1 MQRQVARSPSSAPL
15 VVGMPVYNGERYVE
29 AAIRSILEQTL
40 GDFVLLI
47 SDNASTD
54 RTSEIC
60 RDLACR
66 DGRVHYTVHANNIG
80 ANRNFNYVVRLADD
94 LYKPRWFKWAAHD
107 DLCAPTNL
115 EACIDVLEQEP
126 DVVLAYPVT
135 MLIDEHGDEIPGT
148 CDPGPKGTAADRL
161 SRFRDILNDEFG
173 VFYIF
178 GVHRMAALSSTTL
191 FGSHWPPDKALASW
205 LSLLGRFVQVPE
217 PLFLRRTH
225 LEQSSSLPLRA
236 QARWS
241 SSGLSSLVPSPV
253 WATQAYLHGVRS
265 APLSAVDRRAAYW
278 EVMRKYVDRRK
289 WKRVL
294 LPRRD
299 NYLGWHGRTASV
311 AAVELGFGQPSRDG
325 TP

>member
-1 MQRQVARSPSSAPL
+1 MTSCAPSSPPL
-15 VVGMPVYNGERYVE
+15 AVGMPVYNGERYLE
-29 AAIRSILEQTL
+29 AAVRSILEQTY

-54 RTSEIC
+54 RTEEIC
-60 RDLACR
+60 RDLACGDRRIHYSRR
-66 DGRVHYTVHANNIG
+66 DHNVG
-80 ANRNFNYVVRLADD
+80 ANGNFNHVVHLARE
-94 LYKPRWFKWAAHD
+94 LYAPRWFKWAAHD
-107 DLCAPTNL
+107 DLCAPSNF
-115 EACIDVLEQEP
+115 EACIDVLEEQP

-135 MLIDEHGDEIPGT
+135 VLIDEHGHAIPDT
-148 CDPGPKGTAADRL
+148 CDPGPKGTAPDRMA
-161 SRFRDILNDEFG
+161 RFRDILADEFG

-178 GVHRMAALSSTTL
+178 GVHRMETLCSTSL

-241 SSGLSSLVPSPV
+241 SSGLSRLVPSPV

-265 APLSAVDRRAAYW
+265 APLSSAERRAAYW
-278 EVMRKYVDRRK
+278 EVMRKYVDREK

-299 NYLGWHGRTASV
+299 NYLGWHGRAATA
-311 AAVELGFGQPSRDG
+311 AAVDLGADHPAPPPA